1 MTSIEEKMKE
11 KVGVTFNGSVTF
23 NGPMFDI
30 HDNEVVNLSVDK
42 AGKVKDGDN
51 HTVDHG
57 ADEGIDVA
65 GDLLALLRPMFYGS
79 EDDAKDF
86 LSAIRG
92 MKPTQITAEV
102 NRLVA
107 TNKLS
112 TLSRKRDLWR
122 VLHDNG
128 LYSKSENNWNM
139 QVK

>member
-1 MTSIEEKMKE
+1 MMAGNN
-11 KVGVTFNGSVTF
+11 VYVQGSYV
-23 NGPMFDI
+23 DV
-30 HDNEVVNLSVDK
+30 HDNEVVNLSIDK
-42 AGKVKDGDN
+42 AGEVKVGEN
-51 HTVDHG
+51 HTVNHG
-57 ADEGIDVA
+57 ADEGSDVA

-79 EDDAKDF
+79 EDNAKDF

-107 TNKLS
+107 ANKLS